1 MWGAADYLKMLT
13 FVCAT
18 LSAYSSLADSISSL
32 GGDYERFIIRSGPR
46 SSAVDLR
53 AIQQE
58 CTDRRP
64 RNVVDECVKAT
75 NRAAEDH
82 MLAPR
87 MARQRLDE
95 QKRENERLRQVEARR
110 DEWGP
115 KVTQLVIE
123 RDIQIGMSRDQVRLA
138 WGEPHD
144 INRDVGPWGTRE
156 QWIYGESYYLYFD
169 NGVLRS
175 WQQR

>member
-1 MWGAADYLKMLT
+1 
-13 FVCAT
+13 
-18 LSAYSSLADSISSL
+18 
-32 GGDYERFIIRSGPR
+32 
-46 SSAVDLR
+46 
-53 AIQQE
+53 
-58 CTDRRP
+58 
-64 RNVVDECVKAT
+64 
-75 NRAAEDH
+75 